1 MNGEGLQHQ
10 DGHSHVLASTI
21 PNCVSYDVAYAY
33 ELAVVLHDGLK
44 RMYENKEN
52 VFYYITVENENYVH
66 PAMPKGAEEGILKG
80 MYLLK
85 EADDNNKLSV
95 QLLGSGS
102 ILREVEAAA
111 EILHDVFGIT
121 SDIWSVTSFTEL
133 RNDGLQ
139 KQRWN
144 MLHPE
149 EEPQVPYVTKA
160 LRANKAPVVAAS
172 DYMKTHADQIRPF
185 VRNHYTALG
194 TDGFGRS
201 DSREQ
206 LRHFF
211 EVDRYFVTVAALN
224 ALADVGKIGRSKVAD
239 AIERFGI
246 NPNKPYPPS
255 V

>member
-1 MNGEGLQHQ
+1 
-10 DGHSHVLASTI
+10 
-21 PNCVSYDVAYAY
+21 
-33 ELAVVLHDGLK
+33 
-44 RMYENKEN
+44 MYKEKEN
-52 VFYYITVENENYVH
+52 VYYYITVENENYVH

-80 MYLLK
+80 MYLLR
-85 EADDNNKLSV
+85 EGDENSKLKV

-111 EILHDVFGIT
+111 EILHDVYGVA
-121 SDIWSVTSFTEL
+121 SDIWSVTSFNEL
-133 RNDGLQ
+133 RSEGLQ

-149 EEPQVPYVTKA
+149 EEPKVPYVTKL
-160 LRANKAPVVAAS
+160 LRGRKHPVIAAS
-172 DYMKTHADQIRPF
+172 DYMKIHADQIRPF
-185 VRNHYTALG
+185 IRNHYTALG
-194 TDGFGRS
+194 TDGYGRS

-224 ALADVGKIGRSKVAD
+224 ALADKGLIGRSKVAD
-239 AIERFGI
+239 ALQRFSI
-246 NPNKPYPPS
+246 SSDKPYPPH